1 MGATS
6 LDLLQ
11 MSGHIKSVYGIEV
24 PVVMMYSHPTIAS
37 LAAELK
43 KIHGVKEE
51 KQAVTESSNLRK
63 QAMADGKNRR
73 KQRLKRK

>member
-1 MGATS
+1 ATS

-11 MSGHIKSVYGIEV
+11 LSGHIKSIYGIEV
-24 PVVMMYSHPTIAS
+24 PVVMMSSHPTIAS

-51 KQAVTESSNLRK
+51 KQAVNESSNLCK